1 MCTSGMCYVGS
12 AMAGFGDG
20 SLGPTGAGRGAP
32 GNRGDR
38 GIGHAIDFVLSN
50 ARLVLGVGGAAM
62 LGIAT
67 LAVKRA
73 YDRAVSAPVSPTRKP
88 EDVGIAG
95 LSSWEEPSW
104 VGASP
109 RLLSHDMRSTVSRSL
124 QSLPQGL
131 AGDAAVLDDEQLKS
145 SSANS
150 LALGAG
156 LHVGRAVP
164 APDPRRAPLQ
174 RHLLSFYRRRVLVA
188 PSQVAAAKHVALE
201 ICSELR
207 EFLRARHSELPLDDM
222 SLCGGLC
229 EDLAVVAPDRVALAL
244 PLLLEERLWTAV
256 PGEETIMAA
265 PGCWLLRRDNAE
277 YFPRGLS
284 VWDRWLVGA
293 YLSPVAIA
301 EALRR
306 IVADSVNWPAIGA
319 ALGYRVRPCAPA
331 DGLALEVTY
340 REGEDDG
347 EGDGAPDGVGERR
360 LRVDVLLRV
369 TLASCTLVARPGD
382 AGGAGGRHA
391 ETLWRQSFRAVETE
405 RLRELDARDSGSRL
419 LCLKLL
425 KAVCRTHPGL
435 ERLRSEHLRSL
446 ILHACDAGAVD
457 WAEDALAERFLELL
471 RELVERLERGSLP
484 AAFCPALNL
493 LAPLSEDEVDELGY
507 TLYSAISQPEK
518 LLQG

>member
-1 MCTSGMCYVGS
+1 AC
-12 AMAGFGDG
+12 AQ
-20 SLGPTGAGRGAP
+20 
-32 GNRGDR
+32 
-38 GIGHAIDFVLSN
+38 
-50 ARLVLGVGGAAM
+50 
-62 LGIAT
+62 
-67 LAVKRA
+67 A

-340 REGEDDG
+340 RE
-347 EGDGAPDGVGERR
+347 ERR